1 MNSGNVTRVF
11 PFGERRSFRK
21 MLQQNAV
28 SSALTSVMLLI
39 LSMSVSLVAE
49 QQPNILVLFAD
60 DLGFSDLSCYGHP
73 TIRTPN
79 IDHLAK
85 EGMRFTQWYS
95 GFHVCSP
102 SRASMMTG
110 RLPIRVG
117 IAGAS
122 WTGGVFNSAA
132 VGGLVSTQMRR
143 SMLQL
148 SRPLERAT
156 HAT

>member
-1 MNSGNVTRVF
+1 MF
-11 PFGERRSFRK
+11 
-21 MLQQNAV
+21 QAAV
-28 SSALTSVMLLI
+28 LAALTLMLLTP
-39 LSMSVSLVAE
+39 SSETARVGA
-49 QQPNILVLFAD
+49 PNILVLFAD
-60 DLGFSDLSCYGHP
+60 DMGFGDLGCMGHP

-79 IDHLAK
+79 IDRLAN

-132 VGGLVSTQMRR
+132 VGGLPENETTIAESLREGQAFIFPDDRKK
-143 SMLQL
+143 LL
-148 SRPLERAT
+148 SFD
-156 HAT
+156 